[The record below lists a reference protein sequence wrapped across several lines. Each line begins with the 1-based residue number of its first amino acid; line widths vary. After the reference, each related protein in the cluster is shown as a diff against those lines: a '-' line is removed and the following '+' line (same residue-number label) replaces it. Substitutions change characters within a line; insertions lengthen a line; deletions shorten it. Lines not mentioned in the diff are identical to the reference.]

1 VADAAVKGR
10 WFGGLA
16 TLAILAAIF
25 WMAYGKGCDQSAGG
39 DVQSV
44 KVGGEWFHLELAA
57 DEAVRMKGLG
67 GRTQI
72 DKDGGMLFVFPVA
85 RRSSFVMRD
94 CPIDIDI
101 IYLSPEGRVLTTYAM
116 KAEPPRAA
124 DGSEGKAGQF
134 GETPESQRYEERLVK
149 YDSRY
154 PTQFV
159 IELRGGRLKEL
170 KTPVKEGDK
179 IDLPYEE
186 LKKRAK

>member
-1 VADAAVKGR
+1 M
-10 WFGGLA
+10 GGIV
-16 TLAILAAIF
+16 TLAILGAVF

-57 DEAVRMKGLG
+57 DPAVRMKGLG
-67 GRTQI
+67 QRTVI
-72 DKDGGMLFVFPVA
+72 DKDGGMLFVFRDPIHPQ
-85 RRSSFVMRD
+85 SSFVMRD

-101 IYLSPEGRVLTTYAM
+101 IYLSPEGRVLTTYTM
-116 KAEPPRAA
+116 KAEEPRKA
-124 DGSEGKAGQF
+124 DGSEGKVGDF
-134 GETPESQRYEERLVK
+134 GGTPESDLYEHRLK
-149 YDSRY
+149 QYPSRY
-154 PTQFV
+154 PTQWV

-170 KTPVKEGDK
+170 KAPVKEGDK